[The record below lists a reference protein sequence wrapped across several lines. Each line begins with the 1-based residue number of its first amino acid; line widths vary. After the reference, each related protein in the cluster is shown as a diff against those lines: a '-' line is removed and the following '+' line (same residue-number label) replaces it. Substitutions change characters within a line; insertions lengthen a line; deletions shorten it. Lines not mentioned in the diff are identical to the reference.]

1 MPFYILGFVESRL
14 SEVCDLIDVGD
25 LQGALD
31 ALTPLLPGWPDS
43 ATYLNV
49 LSGLRVYIRWLEET
63 GHALLNVSDAQAR
76 DYSAWLAAA
85 YAPATHKNR
94 LTQVR
99 WLYDLLQ
106 DQALVTD
113 NPFRRVQGALNHA
126 HDHRPVY
133 TPGDIARLLQEA
145 NPEER
150 ALVLLG
156 AHGGLTGPE
165 TRGLTFEDIDFAH
178 GKIHVSGRTVQATEP
193 LMDAIERWGHQRGHT
208 ALFRATGPL
217 FDLPTP
223 FQLRKKLHFLC
234 QRADVTYRAWHAL
247 RHAAGLRLLKLG
259 VSAQTRQAAQDHLGL
274 RSEESLRPLVKL
286 KKINTIR

>member
-1 MPFYILGFVESRL
+1 MESRL